1 MMKNTIIAL
10 TMACGLSTTVMASTT
25 TQKPYTLDFNPQNYQ
40 LEQLEINGKPLKVRA
55 YTNIVYV
62 KNPVDIKYEVMNIYI
77 PDAYFNQ
84 QEVNGFNAQN
94 APIFFPNE
102 VGGYMPAQPATLVG
116 RKMGGR
122 GPTGQNK
129 PIETANPPST
139 AAYALYQG
147 YVVASA
153 GARGRTSTTG
163 KAPAAIVDLKAAI
176 RYLKYNDKKMPGDA
190 NKIISNGTSAG
201 GAMSAL
207 LGATG
212 DSKDYLPYLKKLGAA
227 NTSDRIFAVSAYCP
241 ITNLDHADMAYEW
254 QFNSIHDYKKINMS
268 MLDYKVERKETAGVL
283 SQAQILVS
291 NDLKAQFPNYVN
303 QLGLVSPQ
311 KQPLQLAQDGNGS
324 FKDLIK
330 QYLIKSAQTA
340 IDQGQDL
347 SQYTWIKREGQRVI
361 DINYD
366 DYLVY
371 LQRMKTPPAFDALDL
386 SSGENQEFGTEQI
399 DKQHFTAYGFEHSTA
414 KGTLA
419 DAHIVKMMNPM
430 NYIVQKQVHTSAY
443 WRIRHGAYDKDT
455 SLAVPVIL
463 ATKLQNTG
471 AHVDFALPWGKPH
484 SGDYDLDEL
493 FAWINQISR

>member
-1 MMKNTIIAL
+1 MKYQTIALIIA
-10 TMACGLSTTVMASTT
+10 CSLSTAVIASAPREKSYSL
-25 TQKPYTLDFNPQNYQ
+25 QFDAKNYKIEELD
-40 LEQLEINGKPLKVRA
+40 INGQSLKVRA

-62 KNPVDIKYEVMNIYI
+62 KHPVDTKYEVMNIYI
-77 PDAYFNQ
+77 PDAYFNHQ
-84 QEVNGFNAQN
+84 QINGFDATN

-102 VGGYMPAQPATLVG
+102 VGGYMPAEPATLVG

-122 GPTGQNK
+122 NPTEQNK
-129 PIETANPPST
+129 VAGISSTPST

-153 GARGRTSTTG
+153 GARGRTATTG
-163 KAPAAIVDLKAAI
+163 KAPAAIVDLKAAV
-176 RYLKYNDKKMPGDA
+176 RYLKYNDKNMPGDA

-212 DSKDYLPYLKKLGAA
+212 DAKDYMPYLKKLGAA

-254 QFNSIHDYKKINMS
+254 QLNGIHDYKKINIS

-283 SQAQILVS
+283 SQEQIRVS

-311 KQPLQLAQDGNGS
+311 KQPLHLTQDGSGT

-347 SQYTWIKREGQRVI
+347 SQYTWIKKDGQHVT
-361 DINYD
+361 DLNYD

-371 LQRMKTPPAFDALDL
+371 LQRMKTPPAFDALDI
-386 SSGENQEFGTEQI
+386 SSGENQEFGTEKI
-399 DKQHFTAYGFEHSTA
+399 DKQHFTTYGFQHSTA
-414 KGTLA
+414 QGTLA
-419 DAHIVKMMNPM
+419 DPKIIKMMNPM
-430 NYIVQKQVHTSAY
+430 PYIGQKNVHTSEY

-455 SLAVPVIL
+455 SLAIPVIL
-463 ATKLQNTG
+463 TTKLQNTG
-471 AHVDFALPWGKPH
+471 SNVDFALPWGKPH
-484 SGDYDLDEL
+484 SGDYDLAEL
-493 FAWINQISR
+493 FAWINKISR